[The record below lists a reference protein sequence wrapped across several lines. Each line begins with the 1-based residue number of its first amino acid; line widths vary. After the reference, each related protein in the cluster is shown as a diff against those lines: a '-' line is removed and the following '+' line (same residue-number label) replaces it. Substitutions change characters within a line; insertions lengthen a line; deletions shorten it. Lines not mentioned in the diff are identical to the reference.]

1 MANNTAALPN
11 KEQLQNIRL
20 GMRSAYLAD
29 EQVCIES
36 LLTGLDLAAETREAM
51 SAQAAELVRQVRNH
65 SSPTMMEKFLGEYG
79 LSTKE
84 GVALMCMAE
93 ALLRVPDK
101 ATIDALIE
109 DKVQAGDWSSH
120 LGHSNS
126 SLINSSTWALLVT
139 GKLLAPVDA
148 DKLGST
154 MRSLVKRVGEPL
166 VRKAVAQA
174 MKELGSQFVLGRTM
188 KEATHRAKKLTT
200 QGYTHSYD
208 MLGEAART
216 AEDAARYFDAY
227 SKAIA
232 DLAPHCNDDDIRNN
246 PGISVKL
253 SALHPRYEWG
263 QRDRVLTE
271 LVPKV
276 LALALQAKVAN
287 MGFNIDAEEA
297 DRLDISLDVIA
308 AVLAAPELAG
318 WNGFGIVVQAF
329 SKRAP
334 WVLDW
339 LYELAKGL
347 DRKLSLIHI

>member
-1 MANNTAALPN
+1 MNQ
-11 KEQLQNIRL
+11 QLDTIRTV
-20 GMRSAYLAD
+20 MRAAYLAN
-29 EQVCIES
+29 EQDCVEA
-36 LLTGLDLAAETREAM
+36 LLSRVDLPQTQRQQM
-51 SAQAAELVRQVRNH
+51 SAQAADLVRHVRSH

-148 DKLGST
+148 DKVGST
-154 MRSLVKRVGEPL
+154 MRGLVKRVGEPV
-166 VRKAVAQA
+166 VRTAVAQA

-188 KEATHRAKKLTT
+188 HEATRRAKKLSG

-216 AEDAARYFDAY
+216 AEDATRYFDSY
-227 SKAIA
+227 SQAIA
-232 DLAPHCNDDDIRNN
+232 DLAPHCTDVDIRNN

-263 QRDRVLTE
+263 QRERVLQE
-271 LVPKV
+271 LVPQV
-276 LALALQAKVAN
+276 LALALQAKAAN

-308 AVLAAPELAG
+308 AVLASSELEG
-318 WNGFGIVVQAF
+318 WQGFGVVVQA
-329 SKRAP
+329 
-334 WVLDW
+334 
-339 LYELAKGL
+339 LANVHLG
-347 DRKLSLIHI
+347 S